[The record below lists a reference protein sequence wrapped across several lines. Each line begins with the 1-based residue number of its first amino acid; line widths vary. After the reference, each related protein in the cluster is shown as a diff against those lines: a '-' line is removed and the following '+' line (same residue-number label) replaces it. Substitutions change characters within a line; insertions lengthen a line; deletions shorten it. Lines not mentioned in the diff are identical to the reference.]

1 MHIVTDAIVLQTLS
15 YSNSSLI
22 ARLYTREQG
31 QVSVMAKGARR
42 AQNPTGALLEPLNIL
57 QVSYAFRE
65 NRSIQTL
72 TEASAQQVFPRIR
85 ENMSK
90 LTLSLAMAEIL
101 DKTSQNLDPNPILYR
116 LITEVIRQMNEPE
129 DIHWQLFWFF
139 LMQLAIRSGFKPDV
153 SRCHLCDSPLTQGV
167 LHTGTGMLGCTEC
180 MGDGDIRLNIK
191 QLQVLRKLQKIHL
204 ADSGQIHTNPP
215 EQQGVTLFL
224 LKFLQYHMDGM
235 EKVKSL
241 KMLDKLVK

>member
-42 AQNPTGALLEPLNIL
+42 AKNPTGALLEPLNIL

-65 NRSIQTL
+65 NRNIQTL
-72 TEASAQQVFPRIR
+72 TEASMQQVFSRIR

-90 LTLSLAMAEIL
+90 LTLSLTMAEIL

-116 LITEVIRQMNEPE
+116 LITEVIRKMNEPE

-139 LMQLAIRSGFKPDV
+139 LMQMAIRSGFKPDV
-153 SRCHLCDSPLTQGV
+153 SRCSLCDTSLTEGILDTV
-167 LHTGTGMLGCTEC
+167 TGMVGCTEC
-180 MGDGDIRLNIK
+180 LSDGDIPVNYR
-191 QLQVLRKLQKIHL
+191 QLKTLRQLQKIHL
-204 ADSGQIHTNPP
+204 ADTYRIQTDPQDQKGI
-215 EQQGVTLFL
+215 TLFL
-224 LKFLQYHMDGM
+224 LKFLQYHMDGI